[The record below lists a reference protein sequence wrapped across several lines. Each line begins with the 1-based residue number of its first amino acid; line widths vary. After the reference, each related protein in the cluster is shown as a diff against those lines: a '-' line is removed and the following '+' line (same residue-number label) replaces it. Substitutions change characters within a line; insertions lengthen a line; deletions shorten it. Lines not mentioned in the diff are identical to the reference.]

1 MESISSDLRLI
12 EQRKA
17 FPMGLTT
24 AGSSVY
30 GGWKLGDVFFFY
42 WPKQAFKV
50 LEICGGACAYLS

>member
-12 EQRKA
+12 EPRKA

-30 GGWKLGDVFFFY
+30 GGWELGDVFCFD
-42 WPKQAFKV
+42 WPKQAFKL
-50 LEICGGACAYLS
+50 LEMCGGACAYLS